1 MPLYLVKFIR
11 LIIMTKYMKYDNMI
25 IIIYFDNQTK
35 CFLEIKKEN
44 RKSSKEIWEFKN
56 NKCKRRRER
65 NLNDSRTKV

>member
-44 RKSSKEIWEFKN
+44 RKSSKEI
-56 NKCKRRRER
+56 
-65 NLNDSRTKV
+65 